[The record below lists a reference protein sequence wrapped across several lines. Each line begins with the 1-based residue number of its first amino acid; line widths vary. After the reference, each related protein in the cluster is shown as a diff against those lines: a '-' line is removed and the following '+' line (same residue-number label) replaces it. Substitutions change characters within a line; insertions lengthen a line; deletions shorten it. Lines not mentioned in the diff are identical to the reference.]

1 MNPSEKRYNSEL
13 VYFSMASTW
22 TLHFVQ
28 VMVSAQVGENLLKV
42 AEQCGAIAVNAVS
55 KFNTQKFVSLFSA
68 VMLLL
73 VKDQQVVIASC
84 CSCGYLSPCF
94 TTLSRSADKCSY
106 FNPIGMDISVCEIL
120 SYFWR
125 GNEKFERKLC
135 FFPTFR
141 NITLIEFFLTIW
153 AQDFCFEGAC
163 CHCEMEVLGG
173 ATEVRFYKL
182 LQVWL
187 HVE

>member
-84 CSCGYLSPCF
+84 YSCGYLSPCF

-106 FNPIGMDISVCEIL
+106 FNPIGMDVSICEIL
-120 SYFWR
+120 ILLKGKREIWTKTLFFSYFPEHNTDRIFLNNMSTGFLLWR
-125 GNEKFERKLC
+125 SMLSLWNGSSGWSHWGA
-135 FFPTFR
+135 
-141 NITLIEFFLTIW
+141 FL
-153 AQDFCFEGAC
+153 
-163 CHCEMEVLGG
+163 
-173 ATEVRFYKL
+173 
-182 LQVWL
+182 
-187 HVE
+187 